1 MQASSPYR
9 TSARAELVVGARPL
23 VTVVLWTAW
32 LAALAFAVLMVAVD
46 DPVVLRLAVVGIV
59 ACAAAAIVVGRMAAR
74 RVRWRFV
81 LSQRNLTLERL
92 TGRDAE
98 TVATFDVSD
107 GLFYEIAV
115 PPGPS
120 LDARIILMA
129 KSQRVPWVVG
139 ARPDAA
145 LERVTRFLE
154 RRGVVVEQ
162 RS

>member
-32 LAALAFAVLMVAVD
+32 LAALAVLMVTVD